1 MRKSLLVLAASTALL
16 VACAGSAAAAGDP
29 ATGGVTASD
38 ANAACAGVVGVPVPD
53 ASKIAAY
60 VAAYNTTDNT
70 DDGPAATLLGSPAY
84 ANLIYQQELHR
95 DYLGLN
101 DLVDSATF
109 TCNGAVAV
117 FPDLA
122 LVPAITDAVCANAR
136 LDLIT
141 NVDLRARVQAALK
154 VLDRSYRAAR
164 TDCAPP
170 VTTTVTAPPTT
181 SPAPVPPTTPAPV
194 PADYTQVDAVPVG
207 GVETGA

>member
-1 MRKSLLVLAASTALL
+1 MRKSLLVLAASAALL
-16 VACAGSAAAAGDP
+16 VACAGSAAAAGDA
-29 ATGGVTASD
+29 ATGGVSAAD
-38 ANAACAGVVGVPVPD
+38 ANAACAGIVGVPTPD
-53 ASKIAAY
+53 AAKIAAY

-70 DDGPAATLLGSPAY
+70 DDGPAGVLLNSPTY
-84 ANLIYQQELHR
+84 AALIYQQELHR

-122 LVPAITDAVCANAR
+122 LVPAVTTAICANAR
-136 LDLIT
+136 LDLIA
-141 NVDLRARVQAALK
+141 NVDLRARVQAALA

-170 VTTTVTAPPTT
+170 ATTTVTTPPTT
-181 SPAPVPPTTPAPV
+181 SPAPVPPATPAPV
-194 PADYTQVDAVPVG
+194 PADFTQVDAVPVG